1 MDKFPDDLGDIM
13 TLPQL
18 RKHITEIIMD
28 EKKKHPEGGYAE
40 FVLPSDHNGTAV
52 MRELGQIFNIFE
64 YKDEAGVWKPV
75 WIIVPKYCTVFRV
88 MFAKKT

>member
-52 MRELGQIFNIFE
+52 MRELGQIFNIFGIQRRGRSME
-64 YKDEAGVWKPV
+64 TSLDRCPEVLYGVPSHV
-75 WIIVPKYCTVFRV
+75 C
-88 MFAKKT
+88 KKT